1 MILFKSFLLMQVSLC
16 YDVKVGANTYC
27 NTICGGSIY
36 DKDTIITSAQCCEI
50 INDEKDYK
58 IVAGELDT
66 YSESGLEQIIEIN
79 KYNHIIHPDF
89 NSTTL
94 ENDVCKLMLN
104 SSLNITKD
112 QVEGIELN
120 TEDPIFGSQCI
131 VSGWG
136 AVMVSF

>member
-1 MILFKSFLLMQVSLC
+1 MC
-16 YDVKVGANTYC
+16 YDVKVGAKSYC

-50 INDEKDYK
+50 IDDEKDYK

-79 KYNHIIHPDF
+79 QYNHIIHPEY
-89 NSTTL
+89 NSITL

-104 SSLNITKD
+104 TSLNITNN
-112 QVEGIELN
+112 QVETIQLS
-120 TEDPIFGSQCI
+120 TEDPKVGSQCI

-136 AVMVSF
+136 AVLVRI